1 MTPPR
6 SEHQRALIGL
16 LVANLFWGLSFP
28 LIKAVVFT
36 HEQLLPGSGNWFITA
51 LTLAP
56 RFLLSA
62 VVLLVFAR
70 AQWRNLTGLELRQG
84 LLLGVSN
91 ALGMVLQVD
100 GLQFTSASTSA
111 FLTQF
116 SAIMIPVVVA
126 LRVRRSP
133 PVMVWLCAG
142 LVLAGVAIL
151 GRFDF
156 RMLRLGRGEIETL
169 LSSVFFMWQIFVLED
184 KRCAA
189 NRALAVST
197 VMFATEAVIFIA
209 MALGTAP
216 APADCLVPWTSGP
229 WLGFTGLLTLFC
241 TLGAFMLMVKWQ
253 PKITATEAGLIYCFE
268 PVFASVMALF
278 LPALFSRWAGFDYAN
293 ETLTWQLLAGGGLIT
308 LANILLQLKP
318 PSSAQAA
325 AFAEPM
331 ADRTEGGPPKI

>member
-1 MTPPR
+1 LTTAPR
-6 SEHQRALIGL
+6 SEHQRALLGL
-16 LVANLFWGLSFP
+16 LFANLFWGLSFP
-28 LIKAVVFT
+28 LIKAVAFT

-51 LTLAP
+51 MSLAP

-62 VVLLVFAR
+62 VVLLILAR
-70 AQWRNLTGLELRQG
+70 AQWRDLSGRELRQG

-100 GLQFTSASTSA
+100 GLQFTSASVSA

-116 SAIMIPVVVA
+116 YAIMIPVVVA
-126 LRVRRSP
+126 LKIRRSP
-133 PVMVWLCAG
+133 SGQVWICAG

-156 RMLRLGRGEIETL
+156 RTLQLGRGEIETL

-189 NRALAVST
+189 NRALPVTA
-197 VMFATEAVIFIA
+197 VMFATEAVIFST

-216 APADCLVPWTSGP
+216 APADCLVPWTSAS

-241 TLGAFMLMVKWQ
+241 TLGAFLLMVRWQ

-278 LPALFSRWAGFDYAN
+278 LPAIFSRWAGVDYTN
-293 ETLTWQLLAGGGLIT
+293 EQLTWHLLLGGGLIT
-308 LANILLQLKP
+308 LANGLLQLKP
-318 PSSAQAA
+318 P
-325 AFAEPM
+325 
-331 ADRTEGGPPKI
+331 PKV

>member
-1 MTPPR
+1 VSTPTSSPSTHR
-6 SEHQRALIGL
+6 QALLGL
-16 LVANLFWGLSFP
+16 LLANLFWGLSFP

-36 HEQLLPGSGNWFITA
+36 HGQLLPGSGNWFITA

-62 VVLLVFAR
+62 GIMLVVTRSQLRRLS
-70 AQWRNLTGLELRQG
+70 GLELRQG
-84 LLLGVSN
+84 LLLGLSN

-100 GLQFTSASTSA
+100 GLQSTSASVSA

-133 PVMVWLCAG
+133 PVLVWLCAG

-156 RMLRLGRGEIETL
+156 RTLHLGRGEIETL

-189 NRALAVST
+189 NRALPVST
-197 VMFATEAVIFIA
+197 VMFATEGIVFAG
-209 MALGTAP
+209 MALGTA
-216 APADCLVPWTSGP
+216 ASPADCLVPWTSAP
-229 WLGFTGLLTLFC
+229 WLGFTALLTVIC
-241 TLGAFMLMVKWQ
+241 TLGAFVLMIRWQ
-253 PKITATEAGLIYCFE
+253 PRITATEAGLLYCFE

-278 LPALFSRWAGFDYAN
+278 LPALFSRWVGFDYAN

-318 PSSAQAA
+318 PAS
-325 AFAEPM
+325 AEPM
-331 ADRTEGGPPKI
+331 ADRAEGRPPRN

>member
-1 MTPPR
+1 MQATRNAGIPYR
-6 SEHQRALIGL
+6 LQASSYNQTHRRALIGL
-16 LVANLFWGLSFP
+16 LCANLFWGLSFP

-51 LTLAP
+51 MTLAP

-62 VVLLVFAR
+62 AVMLVVAR
-70 AQWRNLTGLELRQG
+70 AQLRHLSGLELRQG
-84 LLLGVSN
+84 LLLGISN

-100 GLQFTSASTSA
+100 GLQFTSASVSA

-133 PVMVWLCAG
+133 PALVWLCAA
-142 LVLAGVAIL
+142 LVLVGVAIL

-156 RMLRLGRGEIETL
+156 RTLHLGRGEIETM

-189 NRALAVST
+189 NRALPVST
-197 VMFATEAVIFIA
+197 VMFATEGVVFAG
-209 MALGTAP
+209 MALGTARS
-216 APADCLVPWTSGP
+216 PADCLVPWTSAP
-229 WLGFTGLLTLFC
+229 WLGFTGLLTVIC
-241 TLGAFMLMVKWQ
+241 TLGAFLLMIRWQ

-268 PVFASVMALF
+268 PVFASVMALI
-278 LPALFSRWAGFDYAN
+278 LPALFSRWVGFDYAN

-308 LANILLQLKP
+308 LANLLLQFR
-318 PSSAQAA
+318 PSA
-325 AFAEPM
+325 
-331 ADRTEGGPPKI
+331 KIDGV